1 MNNTMAMKAI
11 TEGIMT
17 MSQRTVPV
25 LFFLTTCFIV
35 GIYDARAQTGQR
47 SFDASSF
54 VTSHAGLF
62 NGKKVEYTAR
72 LAETV
77 VSTDEGDATA
87 SIYSTDYIA
96 NVANEADRPIIF
108 MWNGGPIAA
117 SQMLHMAG
125 FGPKRLIAPSD
136 VDPLIEPPFAVKDN
150 VHTLLDIADLVFVDP
165 AGTGFS
171 RVLSSQ
177 SKDYF
182 YSTKGDAESI
192 AQFIRNWLATNGR
205 KSSPVFIAGT
215 SYGSIRA
222 AAVAGLLAETDTQL
236 EGAILFSQGVN
247 LVETTQRHHNLV
259 GYASNMSQLAAIAW
273 FHGRTAYQDKS
284 VFEHLDEANA
294 FAMSDY
300 LVAIAKGRDISD
312 QELRRVA
319 KRLAAFTGM
328 DASYYIEHTL
338 LVTKPQF
345 RRDFMKKENMILAA
359 GDARYA
365 FPADAE
371 ASSNPTVQG
380 VPDVLREHLENFLRV
395 DLPLEEYR
403 SFAQDVEDWDYGG
416 SSTLN
421 REPAPLGA
429 ARSVFADF
437 DWSADLVKAFEANP
451 SFRLFIGTGVYD
463 SLTTAG
469 PARLLASDIHFPGD
483 RVERHEYEGGHSFYS
498 DDAVFKR
505 LTKDLRAFIEPLKPA
520 ASSSTR

>member
-1 MNNTMAMKAI
+1 M
-11 TEGIMT
+11 EGIMT
-17 MSQRTVPV
+17 MSQQRAPV
-25 LFFLTTCFIV
+25 LFWFTAFLIVFI
-35 GIYDARAQTGQR
+35 GGAHAQTGQR

-54 VTSHAGLF
+54 VTSHAGVF
-62 NGKKVEYTAR
+62 NGKEVEYTAR

-77 VSTDEGDATA
+77 VSNDDGDATA

-96 NVANEADRPIIF
+96 DVENQADRPIIF

-136 VDPLIEPPFAVKDN
+136 VNQPIEPPFEVKDN
-150 VHTLLDIADLVFVDP
+150 VHTLLDVADLVFVDP

-171 RVLSSQ
+171 RILAAG

-182 YSTKGDAESI
+182 YSTQGDAESI
-192 AQFIRNWLATNGR
+192 AQFIRNWLAANER
-205 KSSPVFIAGT
+205 QSSPVFIAGT

-222 AAVAGLLAETDTQL
+222 AVVAGLLAETENPLD
-236 EGAILFSQGVN
+236 GVILFSQGVN

-284 VFEHLDEANA
+284 VFELIDEAQA

-300 LVAIAKGRDISD
+300 LTAIAKGRDIPD
-312 QELRRVA
+312 RELRRVA

-328 DASYYIEHTL
+328 DAAYYIENKL

-345 RRDFMKKENMILAA
+345 RRDFMKKENMLLAA
-359 GDARYA
+359 SDARYA

-380 VPDVLREHLENFLRV
+380 ASAVHREHLENFLRV
-395 DLPLEEYR
+395 DLPLEKYR

-437 DWSADLVKAFEANP
+437 DWSAGLVKAFEAKP

-469 PARLLASDIHFPGD
+469 PARLLASDINFPGD

-498 DDAVFKR
+498 DDAAFER
-505 LTKDLRAFIEPLKPA
+505 LADDLRAFIETRKPA
-520 ASSSTR
+520 AL